1 MGQSIL
7 SDRKIPFRNGDQI
20 GALARRARDDD
31 DAVTDERES
40 G

>member
-7 SDRKIPFRNGDQI
+7 SDRKIPFRNGDQT
-20 GALARRARDDD
+20 RSRSRAIDD